1 MAAPVNVK
9 LLIDENLSP
18 WVAQVLC
25 SEDGIDACHVRDRRR
40 LGLKDP
46 GVLDLAFEEDRIL
59 VTANV
64 DDFVHLAKQR
74 ELHAG
79 MVLLDVGDLFRDEQL
94 TVIRKAVAALQKEPD
109 LVNRVLWVSPDGTMK
124 FEDIPSG

>member
-1 MAAPVNVK
+1 VNVK

-18 WVAQVLC
+18 WVAQVFC
-25 SEDGIDACHVRDRRR
+25 SEDGIDACHVRDRKR

-46 GVLDLAFEEDRIL
+46 GVLDMAFEEDRIL

-64 DDFVHLAKQR
+64 EDFVRLARQR

-79 MVLLDVGDLFRDEQL
+79 MVLLQVGDLSRRHQL
-94 TVIRKAVAALQKEPD
+94 AVIRAAVAFIGD
-109 LVNRVLWVSPDGTMK
+109 HDMVNRVLWVSLDGTMK
-124 FEDIPSG
+124 FEDIPPA